1 MMKNTSRY
9 LVPIVLGAVGVGV
22 VCLLC
27 FRGCGKGGEPDNA
40 AAQAARKAELDAKM
54 RESYE
59 RRMEIARTRH
69 ELAEQMKAMVDA
81 MRAKMP
87 GADDDAVLAA
97 LEKEAEWASLRRRIV
112 DLETAN
118 ADNRR
123 RTGEVLREYKD
134 VAAPRPEESPADGD
148 GGEGK

>member
-1 MMKNTSRY
+1 MKNTSRY

>member
-1 MMKNTSRY
+1 MKNTSRY

-27 FRGCGKGGEPDNA
+27 FRGCGKGGESDNA
-40 AAQAARKAELDAKM
+40 AAQAARKAELDGKM

-59 RRMEIARTRH
+59 RRIEIAQVR
-69 ELAEQMKAMVDA
+69 EVIAEQMRKMVDA
-81 MRAKMP
+81 MREKMP
-87 GADDDAVLAA
+87 GASDDEVLAA

-134 VAAPRPEESPADGD
+134 VAAPTPEKSPADG
-148 GGEGK
+148 GGSEGK

>member
-1 MMKNTSRY
+1 MKNTSRY

-59 RRMEIARTRH
+59 RRIEIAQVRGVIV
-69 ELAEQMKAMVDA
+69 EQMRKMVDA
-81 MRAKMP
+81 MREKMP
-87 GADDDAVLAA
+87 GASDDEVLAA
-97 LEKEAEWASLRRRIV
+97 LEKEPEWRSLRRRIV

-134 VAAPRPEESPADGD
+134 VAVPTPEKSPADGD

>member
-1 MMKNTSRY
+1 MTKNTSRY

-40 AAQAARKAELDAKM
+40 AAQAARKAELDGKM

-59 RRMEIARTRH
+59 RRIEIAQVR
-69 ELAEQMKAMVDA
+69 EVIAEQMRKMVDA
-81 MRAKMP
+81 MREKMP
-87 GADDDAVLAA
+87 GASDDEVLAA

-134 VAAPRPEESPADGD
+134 VAAPTPEKSPADG
-148 GGEGK
+148 GGSEGK

>member
-1 MMKNTSRY
+1 MKNTSRY
-9 LVPIVLGAVGVGV
+9 LVPIVLGAVGVGMV
-22 VCLLC
+22 GLLC

-134 VAAPRPEESPADGD
+134 VAAPTPEE
-148 GGEGK
+148 K

>member
-1 MMKNTSRY
+1 MKNTSRY
-9 LVPIVLGAVGVGV
+9 LVPIVLGAVGVWV